1 MMKWTL
7 IITAILFSTS
17 LWAQRDL
24 TPSKKRDAFG
34 KRDLRSLRNFGLQF
48 QLGGTSYL
56 TRLNN
61 EKIEADASA
70 STFRGDYTH
79 DPFGK
84 LGAYAEIG
92 LFHFPKNRSK
102 LSLKLKTVLIS
113 YFDYGV
119 GFKYFRG
126 GENIEIDQQDVLGNS
141 LPDSP
146 YEESYNFSHGN
157 VYGRFSIHKNIHF
170 KKHREQTNFFLD
182 NSLGLNIDYRV
193 LTTSD
198 GGYST
203 FGIMSTEQ
211 QYTKPLQIQLHYGLG
226 FGFRLKRGSYLIPGV
241 RLPLLGYQSTVGT
254 AGDSG
259 KGTNS
264 FVRPSSHWFSSRHW
278 PILFGIKYMFL
289 FEKKSKKGDCPAVE
303 INGQDQDTQRNR

>member
-1 MMKWTL
+1 MKWTL
-7 IITAILFSTS
+7 IVAGLLLSTS
-17 LWAQRDL
+17 VIAQRDL
-24 TPSKKRDAFG
+24 TPGSKRDAFG

-56 TRLNN
+56 TRLKNN
-61 EKIEADASA
+61 QIEADATA
-70 STFRGDYTH
+70 SSFRGNYTH
-79 DPFGK
+79 DPIGK

-92 LFHFPKNRSK
+92 LFHFPKKRSK

-141 LPDSP
+141 LDGSP
-146 YEESYNFSHGN
+146 YEEAYNFSHGN
-157 VYGRFSIHKNIHF
+157 LYGRFSIHKNVHF
-170 KKHREQTNFFLD
+170 KKRREKTNFFLD
-182 NSLGLNIDYRV
+182 NSLGINIDYRL

-203 FGIMSTEQ
+203 FSIMSTEQ
-211 QYTKPLQIQLHYGLG
+211 QYTKPLQVQLHYGLG

-241 RLPLLGYQSTVGT
+241 RLPIFGYQTMTSG
-254 AGDSG
+254 AGGSG
-259 KGTNS
+259 EDGSS
-264 FVRPSSHWFSSRHW
+264 FGRPSSHWFSTRHW
-278 PILFGIKYMFL
+278 PIMFGIKYMFL